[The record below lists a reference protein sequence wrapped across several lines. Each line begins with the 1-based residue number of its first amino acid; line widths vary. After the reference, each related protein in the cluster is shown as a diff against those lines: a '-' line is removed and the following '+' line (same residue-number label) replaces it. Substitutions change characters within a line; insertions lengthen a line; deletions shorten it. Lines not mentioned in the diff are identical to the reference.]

1 VKEEADLRLK
11 IDSLTRKVEAL
22 SVSQSVN
29 STNFPPREGCSLCGN
44 QMHKAQNCH
53 SLSSFTENS
62 MEKVNAFHD
71 FRKQSGGPFSETY
84 NPGWQNH
91 PNFSW
96 RENQPLNQGGFPNQ
110 AHNQYPPG
118 FRAPPQNQFSSSS
131 RSTPQFVAQPRQQ
144 SSLEESLKAFMQS
157 TQQAIQEIRSSTQ
170 MNTQAISKLENQVG
184 QLVTHVGE
192 REKGK
197 FPNQPVPNP
206 KEQCGINNSSS
217 STHDQE
223 HVQSIT
229 TLRSNRQI
237 DNQVKTPEFEK
248 TNTTQSSQ
256 DDHRHDMEKDNPK
269 PISIPLPIQDPSSS
283 QPIAAS
289 PTVKNFVPKAP
300 FPQRLAR
307 PNKGAQYGDILELFT
322 AERRYLLTHTIRIFK
337 VSNGASLG

>member
-110 AHNQYPPG
+110 ANNQYP
-118 FRAPPQNQFSSSS
+118 
-131 RSTPQFVAQPRQQ
+131 
-144 SSLEESLKAFMQS
+144 
-157 TQQAIQEIRSSTQ
+157 
-170 MNTQAISKLENQVG
+170 
-184 QLVTHVGE
+184 
-192 REKGK
+192 
-197 FPNQPVPNP
+197 
-206 KEQCGINNSSS
+206 
-217 STHDQE
+217 
-223 HVQSIT
+223 
-229 TLRSNRQI
+229 
-237 DNQVKTPEFEK
+237 
-248 TNTTQSSQ
+248 
-256 DDHRHDMEKDNPK
+256 
-269 PISIPLPIQDPSSS
+269 
-283 QPIAAS
+283 
-289 PTVKNFVPKAP
+289 
-300 FPQRLAR
+300 
-307 PNKGAQYGDILELFT
+307 
-322 AERRYLLTHTIRIFK
+322 
-337 VSNGASLG
+337 